1 MVSTLTVKEL
11 LEFIKN
17 NNISEDAVIKVHSWN
32 NEQLLNPVIEVRG
45 KVVEDKEYE
54 YKEEI
59 LILEYVE

>member
-1 MVSTLTVKEL
+1 MVSMLTVKEL

-32 NEQLLNPVIEVRG
+32 NEQLLSPVIEAKG
-45 KVVEDKEYE
+45 KIT
-54 YKEEI
+54 EEEEFTEKI

>member
-1 MVSTLTVKEL
+1 MASILTVKEL

-32 NEQLLNPVIEVRG
+32 NEQLLNPVIEAKR
-45 KVVEDKEYE
+45 KVDENEYT
-54 YKEEI
+54 KEEI

>member
-1 MVSTLTVKEL
+1 MASILTVKEL

-32 NEQLLNPVIEVRG
+32 NEWLLNPVIETKKR
-45 KVVEDKEYE
+45 VVEDEN

>member
-1 MVSTLTVKEL
+1 MASILTVKEL

-17 NNISEDAVIKVHSWN
+17 NNISEDTVIKVHSWN
-32 NEQLLNPVIEVRG
+32 NEQLLNPVIEAKG
-45 KVVEDKEYE
+45 KVIEDEE

>member
-1 MVSTLTVKEL
+1 MASILTVKEL

-32 NEQLLNPVIEVRG
+32 NEWLLNPVIEARG
-45 KVVEDKEYE
+45 KEEH
-54 YKEEI
+54 KEEV

>member
-1 MVSTLTVKEL
+1 MASILTVKEL

-32 NEQLLNPVIEVRG
+32 NEQLLNPVIEAKGR
-45 KVVEDKEYE
+45 VVEEEE

>member
-1 MVSTLTVKEL
+1 MASILTVKEL

-32 NEQLLNPVIEVRG
+32 NEWLLNPVIEAKG
-45 KVVEDKEYE
+45 KVDENEHF
-54 YKEEI
+54 KEEI

>member
-1 MVSTLTVKEL
+1 MASILTVKEL

-17 NNISEDAVIKVHSWN
+17 NNISEDAIIKVHSWN
-32 NEQLLNPVIEVRG
+32 NEWLLNPVIEAKKR
-45 KVVEDKEYE
+45 VVEEEE

>member
-1 MVSTLTVKEL
+1 MASILTVKEL
-11 LEFIKN
+11 LAFLKN

-32 NEQLLNPVIEVRG
+32 NEWLLNPVIEAKK
-45 KVVEDKEYE
+45 KVVEEEE